1 MNFKN
6 VKNNKYSRLLINK
19 YVWVGLFFVIWMTFL
34 DTNSLLVHY
43 ELNDEI
49 DKLETRKSYYQ
60 NELKSDKK
68 QIRSLQEP
76 FQIEK
81 YAREIFYMKKP
92 DEDIFIIEFE
102 DSLKN

>member
-49 DKLETRKSYYQ
+49 DKLETRKTYYQ

>member
-1 MNFKN
+1 MNFKS

-49 DKLETRKSYYQ
+49 DKLETRKTYYQ